1 VTYVKAYDG
10 IRDLYFLSSKRLK
23 IRGYQPKDFS
33 FNVEGGRCETC
44 KGDGEVIVE
53 MQFLADVHLKC
64 EACNGKKFKEEILE
78 VKYKEKNIYEI
89 LELSVDEAIDFFVE
103 AKDVTAKL
111 MPLKNVG
118 LGYVKLGQSSS
129 TLSGGEAQRVKL
141 ASYLTRGT
149 SPNPMLFIFDEPT
162 TGLHFHDI
170 NKLVSSFNQLIEAG
184 HTVVV
189 IEHNMDVIKCADWLI
204 DLGPDGGDEER

>member
-1 VTYVKAYDG
+1 VRLFDGSGEKPGVYRDMTGDLKKITAVELIDQNPLGRSSRSNPVTYVKAYDG
-10 IRDLYFLSSKRLK
+10 IRDLFSKQQVSK

-89 LELSVDEAIDFFVE
+89 LELSVDEAIDFFV
-103 AKDVTAKL
+103 D
-111 MPLKNVG
+111 
-118 LGYVKLGQSSS
+118 S
-129 TLSGGEAQRVKL
+129 
-141 ASYLTRGT
+141 
-149 SPNPMLFIFDEPT
+149 
-162 TGLHFHDI
+162 
-170 NKLVSSFNQLIEAG
+170 
-184 HTVVV
+184 
-189 IEHNMDVIKCADWLI
+189 
-204 DLGPDGGDEER
+204 